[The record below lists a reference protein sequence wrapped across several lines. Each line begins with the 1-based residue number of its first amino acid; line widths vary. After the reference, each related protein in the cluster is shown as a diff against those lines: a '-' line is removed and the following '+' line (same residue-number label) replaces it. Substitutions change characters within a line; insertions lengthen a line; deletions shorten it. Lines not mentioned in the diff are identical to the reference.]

1 MIGIDDD
8 FFLQVSGMSFK
19 YNPANAV
26 GERVILSSVKINWMP
41 LNPNKKYS
49 VTVNEGLLGILT
61 SLGGVEVENINILP
75 VLEYKGLR
83 DYVRKLR
90 VLFYSPEGRI
100 KEVNSGDAV
109 ESSEETNPQ
118 GYDYELKDNYPN
130 PFNPSTTINYQL
142 AANGFT
148 SLKIYDVL
156 GKEVA
161 TLVNEKQDAG
171 TYSVQWNASV
181 YSSGVYFYKLQSN
194 GFVQTKRMILTK

>member
-1 MIGIDDD
+1 M
-8 FFLQVSGMSFK
+8 
-19 YNPANAV
+19 
-26 GERVILSSVKINWMP
+26 
-41 LNPNKKYS
+41 
-49 VTVNEGLLGILT
+49 
-61 SLGGVEVENINILP
+61 
-75 VLEYKGLR
+75 
-83 DYVRKLR
+83 
-90 VLFYSPEGRI
+90 
-100 KEVNSGDAV
+100 
-109 ESSEETNPQ
+109 
-118 GYDYELKDNYPN
+118 KDNYPN